1 MMEGDIYLN
10 SNIKRWNANRTN
22 WTLTIKSYTKLT
34 RNIWHWSIFYDVLS
48 LPPSTVYEQ
57 YVFDVFKDRESLDG
71 VFFYFPHNSSFT
83 EVNGS

>member
-48 LPPSTVYEQ
+48 LPPSTVHEQ

-71 VFFYFPHNSSFT
+71 VFFYFPHKSSFT